1 METGKFGW
9 LDSILT
15 HMESESAKKASSDVF
30 NVCRTQ
36 DLSPP
41 WKHRISRSSQSN
53 PRASEFPI
61 YPLLPYLPW
70 LDPEN
75 PTQMGSLQ
83 SLPPLSTLSTS
94 VTSAL
99 NAKLGTKEDLTQA
112 SSIVAEFLTQCDDLE
127 RNLVNLN
134 STFESSLVSY
144 ASFSNRIGDL
154 FIHVNSNFSDLG
166 SSVCSRSSVSGG
178 EGLGEEL
185 PSLAKE
191 VARVET
197 VRAYAEVASKLD
209 NLIGDIEDAVSST
222 MNKKLRKGS
231 AQNPEETRLVAIN
244 TLKQTEDLLASVTKT
259 RPQWARLVS
268 AVDHRVDRALAIL
281 RPQAIADHRAL
292 LPSFGWPPPLSNL
305 TSSSMDTQK
314 SSEVPNPL
322 FTMRGDLKHW
332 YCENFLALC
341 RLQELQRQRKSRQ
354 LEGHN
359 REVVLHQ
366 PLWAIE
372 ELVNPVSVV
381 CQRHFSKWIDKT
393 EFIFALVYKITR
405 DYVDS
410 MDELLQPLV
419 DEALLTGYSCRE
431 EWISSM
437 VTSLSTYLA
446 KEVFPIYI
454 GQLEEES
461 ATGMMSQARTSWLHL
476 IDLMVSFDKR
486 IKSLVEQSGILLS
499 LQEDGTPRKISSL
512 SVFCDRPDWLDVW
525 AKIELDDT
533 MEKLKPE
540 MDDERNWTKKVQG
553 ADLSNSDDYKSPAV
567 SSITFKCVSS
577 LIDRC
582 RSLPT
587 VSLRSRF
594 LRLTGIPVIKT
605 FLDCLLLRCQEAE
618 GLTALTDDDALI
630 KVSNSVNAAHYSE
643 SILKEWCED
652 VFFLEMALD
661 QGDHLGESVAEY
673 SGSKVPIEEY
683 GNGIFHEE
691 IVTFEDFRTKWVEKV
706 TVVILRGFESL
717 CRDYM
722 KNRRQW
728 QEMSE
733 EGWTV
738 SKTLVG
744 ALDYLQAK
752 MSVIEESLNRLDFA
766 GIWRSLAAGVD
777 QLVFNGIL
785 ISNVKFHDDG
795 VERFGY
801 DIEVVFG
808 VFRAWCLRPEGFF
821 PKVSDSLK
829 LLKMEKKQV
838 QDGLKVGQK
847 WMKEN
852 GIRHLSAAEVEKI
865 GKNRVYTK

>member
-1 METGKFGW
+1 M
-9 LDSILT
+9 D
-15 HMESESAKKASSDVF
+15 
-30 NVCRTQ
+30 
-36 DLSPP
+36 
-41 WKHRISRSSQSN
+41 
-53 PRASEFPI
+53 
-61 YPLLPYLPW
+61 
-70 LDPEN
+70 
-75 PTQMGSLQ
+75 SLQ

-94 VTSAL
+94 VSSAL
-99 NAKLGTKEDLTQA
+99 NAKLGTNHDLTQA
-112 SSIVAEFLTQCDDLE
+112 PSIVAEFLTQCDDLE
-127 RNLVNLN
+127 RNLVHLNRTLESNLA
-134 STFESSLVSY
+134 SY
-144 ASFSNRIGDL
+144 ASFSNRIGHL
-154 FIHVNSNFSDLG
+154 FGIVNSKLTDLG
-166 SSVCSRSSVSGG
+166 SSGCLRSSVS
-178 EGLGEEL
+178 GLGEEL

-191 VARVET
+191 VARVEA
-197 VRAYAEVASKLD
+197 VRAYAVVVFQYAKKGVFSYSMVEIEVASKLD

-222 MNKKLRKGS
+222 MNKNLRKDSS
-231 AQNPEETRLVAIN
+231 AQNSEETRMVAIK
-244 TLKQTEDLLASVTKT
+244 TLKVTEDLLTSVTKA

-292 LPSFGWPPPLSNL
+292 LTSFGWPPSLSNL
-305 TSSSMDTQK
+305 TSSSLDARK

-322 FTMRGDLKHW
+322 FTMHGDLKRR
-332 YCENFLALC
+332 YCENFFALC

-359 REVVLHQ
+359 REVALHQ

-372 ELVNPVSVV
+372 ELVIPVSVA
-381 CQRHFSKWIDKT
+381 CQRHFSKWIDKP

-419 DEALLTGYSCRE
+419 DEAMLTGYSCKE
-431 EWISSM
+431 EWISAM

-446 KEVFPIYI
+446 KEIFPIYI

-461 ATGMMSQARTSWLHL
+461 VTGIRSQARTSWLHL
-476 IDLMVSFDKR
+476 IDLMVSFDNR
-486 IKSLVEQSGILLS
+486 IKPLVEQSGILLS
-499 LQEDGTPRKISSL
+499 LLEDGTPRKISSL
-512 SVFCDRPDWLDVW
+512 SVFCDRPDWLDMW
-525 AKIELDDT
+525 AEIELDDA

-540 MDDERNWTKKVQG
+540 IDEERNWTKKVQG

-567 SSITFKCVSS
+567 SSITFTCLSS
-577 LIDRC
+577 LIERC
-582 RSLPT
+582 RLLPT

-594 LRLTGIPVIKT
+594 LRLTSTPVIKF

-652 VFFLEMALD
+652 VFFLEMGLD
-661 QGDHLGESVAEY
+661 QGEHPGESVAEN
-673 SGSKVPIEEY
+673 SGSEVPIEEY

-691 IVTFEDFRTKWVEKV
+691 IVKFEDFRTQWVEKI
-706 TVVILRGFESL
+706 TMVILRGFDAR
-717 CRDYM
+717 CRDYI

-728 QEMSE
+728 QEKSE

-738 SKTLVG
+738 SQTLIG

-752 MSVIEESLNRLDFA
+752 MAVIEENLNRVDFA

-777 QLVFNGIL
+777 KLIFNGIL
-785 ISNVKFHDDG
+785 MSNVKFHEEG

-801 DIEVVFG
+801 DVEVVWG

-821 PKVSDSLK
+821 PKVSESLK
-829 LLKMEKKQV
+829 LLKMEKDQLE
-838 QDGLKVGQK
+838 DSLKGGQK
-847 WMKEN
+847 RMKEN
-852 GIRHLSAAEVEKI
+852 GIRHLSVAEVEKI

>member
-1 METGKFGW
+1 M
-9 LDSILT
+9 D
-15 HMESESAKKASSDVF
+15 
-30 NVCRTQ
+30 
-36 DLSPP
+36 
-41 WKHRISRSSQSN
+41 
-53 PRASEFPI
+53 
-61 YPLLPYLPW
+61 
-70 LDPEN
+70 
-75 PTQMGSLQ
+75 SLQ
-83 SLPPLSTLSTS
+83 ILPPLSTLSTS

-99 NAKLGTKEDLTQA
+99 NDKLGTNEDLTQA
-112 SSIVAEFLTQCDDLE
+112 PGVAAEFLTQCDDLE
-127 RNLVNLN
+127 RILVHLT
-134 STFESSLVSY
+134 STLESSLASY
-144 ASFSNRIGDL
+144 ASFSNRIGGL
-154 FIHVNSNFSDLG
+154 FTHVNSKLTDLG
-166 SSVCSRSSVSGG
+166 SSVCSRSSVSAG

-191 VARVET
+191 VARVEA

-209 NLIGDIEDAVSST
+209 NLIGDIEDAVSSA
-222 MNKKLRKGS
+222 MNKNLRKDSS
-231 AQNPEETRLVAIN
+231 ARNPEETRLVAIE
-244 TLKQTEDLLASVTKT
+244 TLKQTEDLLTSVTKT
-259 RPQWARLVS
+259 RPQWVRLVS

-292 LPSFGWPPPLSNL
+292 LTSFGWPPSLSNL
-305 TSSSMDTQK
+305 TSSSMDTRK

-322 FTMRGDLKHW
+322 FTMHGDLKHR
-332 YCENFLALC
+332 YYENFLALC

-359 REVVLHQ
+359 REVALHQ

-372 ELVNPVSVV
+372 ELVNPVSVA
-381 CQRHFSKWIDKT
+381 CQRHFSKWIDKP

-419 DEALLTGYSCRE
+419 DEAMLTGYSCRE

-446 KEVFPIYI
+446 KEIFPIYI

-461 ATGMMSQARTSWLHL
+461 GTGIRSQARTSWLHL

-499 LQEDGTPRKISSL
+499 LLEDGTPRKISSL
-512 SVFCDRPDWLDVW
+512 SVFCDRPDWLDIW
-525 AKIELDDT
+525 AEMELDDA

-540 MDDERNWTKKVQG
+540 IDDERIWTKKVQR
-553 ADLSNSDDYKSPAV
+553 ADLSNSDDYKSPTV
-567 SSITFKCVSS
+567 SSITFKCLSS

-594 LRLTGIPVIKT
+594 LRLTGIPVIKL

-630 KVSNSVNAAHYSE
+630 KVSNSVNAAHCSE

-652 VFFLEMALD
+652 VFFLEMGLD
-661 QGDHLGESVAEY
+661 RGDHLGESVVEY
-673 SGSKVPIEEY
+673 GGSEVPIEEY
-683 GNGIFHEE
+683 GNGIFHKE
-691 IVTFEDFRTKWVEKV
+691 IVSIEDFRKQWVEKI
-706 TVVILRGFESL
+706 TVVILRGFEYL
-717 CRDYM
+717 CRDYI
-722 KNRRQW
+722 KNKRQW
-728 QEMSE
+728 QQTSE
-733 EGWTV
+733 EGVTV

-752 MSVIEESLNRLDFA
+752 MSVIEENLNRLDFA

-777 QLVFNGIL
+777 QLIFNGIL
-785 ISNVKFHDDG
+785 ISNVKFNDDG
-795 VERFGY
+795 VVRFGY
-801 DIEVVFG
+801 DIEVLFG

-821 PKVSDSLK
+821 PKVSEGLK
-829 LLKMEKKQV
+829 LLKMEKKQL
-838 QDGLKVGQK
+838 QDGGQK

-852 GIRHLSAAEVEKI
+852 GIRHWSAAEVEKI
-865 GKNRVYTK
+865 VKNRVHTK